1 MKKSIALL
9 AAVVLSASAAQ
20 SENASAQYASTDSKE
35 TIDLVQCQEWSGRG
49 LSLHHHLQRIP
60 AVVMVANL
68 AACALQFE
76 DIAIYIQQSDD
87 EKRSA
92 PDQPRQ

>member
-35 TIDLVQCQEWSGRG
+35 TIDLVRCLEWSRRG
-49 LSLHHHLQRIP
+49 LSLHHHLQRMP
-60 AVVMVANL
+60 AVVTMANL
-68 AACALQFE
+68 AACAL
-76 DIAIYIQQSDD
+76 DIATRPQQSDD

-92 PDQPRQ
+92 LDQPRQ

>member
-20 SENASAQYASTDSKE
+20 SENAPAQYTSTDSKE
-35 TIDLVQCQEWSGRG
+35 TIDLVQCLEWSMRG
-49 LSLHHHLQRIP
+49 LSLHHHLQRMP

-68 AACALQFE
+68 AACAL
-76 DIAIYIQQSDD
+76 DIATRPQQSDD

-92 PDQPRQ
+92 LD